1 MTHDS
6 STLFSLR
13 PCRSMASL
21 VMQMVKSSMVYPGLN
36 KIDSNSGN
44 NFWAFTSL
52 TQSTP
57 RRIVLT
63 ASHAPSLSS
72 CSGAWNASPVH
83 APDHGSKSQ
92 LIPAPLHLVRFN
104 CVLEEHTLEIALHV
118 RGPFLVIG
126 TGPHQVSSRL
136 VERPL
141 HHLLILV
148 ALLTHVG
155 DTRVHASFFTETM
168 D

>member
-1 MTHDS
+1 MHP
-6 STLFSLR
+6 LWHSLE
-13 PCRSMASL
+13 
-21 VMQMVKSSMVYPGLN
+21 
-36 KIDSNSGN
+36 
-44 NFWAFTSL
+44 
-52 TQSTP
+52 
-57 RRIVLT
+57 
-63 ASHAPSLSS
+63 
-72 CSGAWNASPVH
+72 
-83 APDHGSKSQ
+83 HGSKSQ
-92 LIPAPLHLVRFN
+92 PISMPLHLIRFYRI
-104 CVLEEHTLEIALHV
+104 LKEHALDIALHV